1 VAITIHQ
8 EPDLHS
14 AISTPLIITASSTNI
29 GNTGFQWIVKL
40 DIANDSVVYIVSP
53 NPNGY
58 LVFDIVPCVKQ
69 YMRNNVAHLDEADTD
84 GSVHSITRAD
94 QINIPETQSFYPSAG
109 FQGLGVKI
117 YEAWEVG
124 GVFTENTGS
133 QTTLQYYLY
142 NYLDF
147 TIRDGYKPSLLAQIG
162 HENGDQSRLMS
173 DRLPAT
179 HARPLALNL
188 GTGLANAIYLPVYES
203 DWGVWDIRGRYA
215 TDGINEPHQIKLSI
229 LPSSGPPAQSDIGLE
244 DQMSWSHLPLYP
256 ANLNASSLGG
266 IIKPQDYPNWKAI
279 FFQVFD
285 ADGNQRSMTYIM
297 YNAAVFLK
305 SGCEDYDRVRLAW
318 VGRRGGWEYFNFI
331 KKSETEYTADQKIAK
346 RVVGN
351 YGAVGEVRN
360 FTFDVYDES
369 DVVTY
374 KRIDKFIVCQSDFL
388 QAGEWEF
395 MKGLVLSKQVHIVNL
410 DGTHTPV
417 IVQDTNY
424 NAKNPK
430 FKGLEQLTIRL
441 KIAQEQPN

>member
-40 DIANDSVVYIVSP
+40 DIADDSVVYIVSP

-58 LVFDIVPCVKQ
+58 LVFDLVPCVKQ

-84 GSVHSITRAD
+84 GSVHSITRDD

-109 FQGLGVKI
+109 WQDLGVKI
-117 YEAWEVG
+117 YEGWEVG

-147 TIRDGYKPSLLAQIG
+147 TIRDGYKPSLLARIG
-162 HENGDQSRLMS
+162 HEDGDQSRLMS
-173 DRLPAT
+173 DRLPST
-179 HARPLALNL
+179 HARPLALNF
-188 GTGLANAIYLPVYES
+188 GFAANCIFIPVYET

-215 TDGINEPHQIKLSI
+215 TDGINEPYKIKLQIFASNGTPTTDEI
-229 LPSSGPPAQSDIGLE
+229 VLE
-244 DQMSWSHLPLYP
+244 DQPSWSHLPIYP
-256 ANLNASSLGG
+256 ANLNASSLGLF
-266 IIKPQDYPNWKAI
+266 KPEDYPNWKAI
-279 FFQVFD
+279 LFQILDVD
-285 ADGNQRSMTYIM
+285 SIQVSMTYIM
-297 YNAAVFLK
+297 YNASVFLNA
-305 SGCEDYDRVRLAW
+305 GCEDYDRVRLAW

-331 KKSETEYTADQKIAK
+331 KKSETEYSADQKIAK

-351 YGAVGEVRN
+351 YGAVGEGN
-360 FTFDVYDES
+360 DFTFDVYDES

>member
-8 EPDLHS
+8 QPDLHS

-40 DIANDSVVYIVSP
+40 NIAGDNVVYIVSP

-58 LVFDIVPCVKQ
+58 LVFDLVPCVKQ
-69 YMRNNVAHLDEADTD
+69 YMRNNVAHLDQADTD

-94 QINIPETQSFYPSAG
+94 QINIPETQLFYTTSG
-109 FQGLGVKI
+109 FQDVGIKI
-117 YEAWEVG
+117 FEGYEVG
-124 GVFTENTGS
+124 GVFTENESS
-133 QTTLQYYLY
+133 QMDLNLYLY

-179 HARPLALNL
+179 HVRPLALNF
-188 GTGLANAIYLPVYES
+188 GFSANCIFIPVYET

-215 TDGINEPHQIKLSI
+215 TDGINEPHKIKLQIFASNGTPTTDEI
-229 LPSSGPPAQSDIGLE
+229 VLE
-244 DQMSWSHLPLYP
+244 DQPSWSHLPIYP
-256 ANLNASSLGG
+256 ANLNASSLGLF
-266 IIKPQDYPNWKAI
+266 KPEDYPNWKAI
-279 FFQVFD
+279 LFQILD
-285 ADGNQRSMTYIM
+285 ADGNQMSMTYIM
-297 YNAAVFLK
+297 YNAAVFLNA
-305 SGCEDYDRVRLAW
+305 GCEDYDRVRLAW

-331 KKSETEYTADQKIAK
+331 KKSETEYSADQKIAK

-351 YGAVGEVRN
+351 YGAVGEGN
-360 FTFDVYDES
+360 DFTFDVYDES

>member
-8 EPDLHS
+8 EPDRHS
-14 AISTPLIITASSTNI
+14 AISTPLIITASSTNVA
-29 GNTGFQWIVKL
+29 NTGFKYVVRL
-40 DIANDSVVYIVSP
+40 TIAGKEVEYIVSP
-53 NPNGY
+53 NPNDY
-58 LVFDIVPCVKQ
+58 LVFNIVSSVTQ
-69 YMRNNVAHLDEADTD
+69 FMRNISGNLSEADSQ

-94 QINIPETQSFYPSAG
+94 AINIAEAKTSPSSAG
-109 FQGLGVKI
+109 FQQLAVI
-117 YEAWEVG
+117 IWEAWDVG
-124 GVFTENTGS
+124 GVFDINEAS
-133 QTTLQYYLY
+133 QIDLDFYLY

-173 DRLPAT
+173 DRLPST
-179 HARPLALNL
+179 HVRPLALNL
-188 GTGLANAIYLPVYES
+188 GVGFSNVIYIPVYET
-203 DWGVWDIRGRYA
+203 DWGVWDIRGRYDA
-215 TDGINEPHQIKLSI
+215 DSINEPYKIKLQIFASNGT
-229 LPSSGPPAQSDIGLE
+229 PTTAEFVLE
-244 DQMSWSHLPLYP
+244 DKMSWSHLPIYP
-256 ANLNASSLGG
+256 ANLNASTLSG
-266 IIKPQDYPNWKAI
+266 IIKPEDFPNWRFI
-279 FFQVFD
+279 LFQILKSDDTQV
-285 ADGNQRSMTYIM
+285 SMNYIM
-297 YNAAVFLK
+297 YNASVFLNA
-305 SGCEDYDRVRLAW
+305 GCEDYDRVRLAW
-318 VGRRGGWEYFNFI
+318 VGRRDGWEYQNFI
-331 KKSETEYTADQKIAK
+331 KKSETEYATDQKIAK

-351 YGAVGEVRN
+351 YGAVGEGN
-360 FTFDVYDES
+360 DFTFNVYDES

>member
-8 EPDLHS
+8 EPDRHS

-40 DIANDSVVYIVSP
+40 DIAHDNVVYIVSP

-58 LVFDIVPCVKQ
+58 LVFDLVPCVKQ
-69 YMRNNVAHLDEADTD
+69 YMRNNVAHLDYADTD

-94 QINIPETQSFYPSAG
+94 QINIPETQFFYTTSG
-109 FQGLGVKI
+109 FQNVGIKI
-117 YEAWEVG
+117 FEGYEVG
-124 GVFTENTGS
+124 GVFTENESS
-133 QTTLQYYLY
+133 QIDLDLYLY

-173 DRLPAT
+173 DRLPST

-188 GTGLANAIYLPVYES
+188 GVGFSNVIYIPVYET
-203 DWGVWDIRGRYA
+203 DWGVWDIRGRY
-215 TDGINEPHQIKLSI
+215 DLDSISEPYKIKLQIFASNGTPTTDEI
-229 LPSSGPPAQSDIGLE
+229 VLE
-244 DQMSWSHLPLYP
+244 DQPSWSHLPIYP
-256 ANLNASSLGG
+256 ANLNASSLGLF
-266 IIKPQDYPNWKAI
+266 KPEDYPNWKVI
-279 FFQVFD
+279 LFQILKPD
-285 ADGNQRSMTYIM
+285 DTQMSMTYIM
-297 YNAAVFLK
+297 YNAAVFLNA
-305 SGCEDYDRVRLAW
+305 GCEDYDRVRLAW

-331 KKSETEYTADQKIAK
+331 KKSETEYAADQKIAK

-351 YGAVGEVRN
+351 YGAVGEGN
-360 FTFDVYDES
+360 DFTFDVYDES

>member
-8 EPDLHS
+8 QPDLHS

-40 DIANDSVVYIVSP
+40 DIADDNVVYIVSP

-58 LVFDIVPCVKQ
+58 LVFDLVPCVKQ
-69 YMRNNVAHLDEADTD
+69 YMRNNVAHLETADTE
-84 GSVHSITRAD
+84 GSVHSITRDD
-94 QINIPETQSFYPSAG
+94 QINIPETQVFYTTSG
-109 FQGLGVKI
+109 FQGVGIKI
-117 YEAWEVG
+117 FEGYEVG
-124 GVFTENTGS
+124 GVFTENEDS
-133 QTTLQYYLY
+133 QTTLQVNLY

-173 DRLPAT
+173 DRLPST
-179 HARPLALNL
+179 HARPLALNF
-188 GTGLANAIYLPVYES
+188 GFAANCIFVPVYET

-215 TDGINEPHQIKLSI
+215 TDGINEPHKIKLQIFASNGTPTTDEI
-229 LPSSGPPAQSDIGLE
+229 VLE
-244 DQMSWSHLPLYP
+244 DQPSWSHLPIYP
-256 ANLNASSLGG
+256 ANLNASSLGLF
-266 IIKPQDYPNWKAI
+266 KPEDYPNWKAI
-279 FFQVFD
+279 LFQILDV
-285 ADGNQRSMTYIM
+285 DGNQMSMTYIM
-297 YNAAVFLK
+297 YNASVFLNA
-305 SGCEDYDRVRLAW
+305 GCEDYDRVRLAW

-331 KKSETEYTADQKIAK
+331 KKSETEYSADQKIAK

-351 YGAVGEVRN
+351 YGAVAEGN
-360 FTFDVYDES
+360 DFTFNVYDES

-395 MKGLVLSKQVHIVNL
+395 IKGLFLSKQVHIVNL

>member
-1 VAITIHQ
+1 VRLTIAGK
-8 EPDLHS
+8 E
-14 AISTPLIITASSTNI
+14 
-29 GNTGFQWIVKL
+29 VE
-40 DIANDSVVYIVSP
+40 YIVSP
-53 NPNGY
+53 NPNDY
-58 LVFDIVPCVKQ
+58 LVFNIVSSVTQ
-69 YMRNNVAHLDEADTD
+69 FMRNISGNLGQADSQ

-94 QINIPETQSFYPSAG
+94 AINIAEGQTSPSSAG
-109 FQGLGVKI
+109 FQQLAVI
-117 YEAWEVG
+117 IWEAWDVG
-124 GVFTENTGS
+124 GVFDINEAS
-133 QTTLQYYLY
+133 QIDLDLYLY

-179 HARPLALNL
+179 HLRPLALNL
-188 GTGLANAIYLPVYES
+188 GVGFSNVIYIPVYET
-203 DWGVWDIRGRYA
+203 DWGVWDIRGRY
-215 TDGINEPHQIKLSI
+215 DNDNISEPYKIKLQIFASNGTPTTAEFV
-229 LPSSGPPAQSDIGLE
+229 LVDQSY
-244 DQMSWSHLPLYP
+244 WSHLPIYP

-266 IIKPQDYPNWKAI
+266 IIKPQDYPNWKVI
-279 FFQVFD
+279 LFQILKPD
-285 ADGNQRSMTYIM
+285 DTQMSMTYIM
-297 YNAAVFLK
+297 YNASVFLNA
-305 SGCEDYDRVRLAW
+305 GCEDYDRVRLAW

-331 KKSETEYTADQKIAK
+331 KKSETEYATDQKIAK

-351 YGAVGEVRN
+351 YGAVGEGN
-360 FTFDVYDES
+360 DFTFDVYDES

-441 KIAQEQPN
+441 KIAQDQPN